1 MVSGGL
7 FALGECF
14 FFLLGALRQE
24 RLGGN
29 WMNITSS
36 LGACEAPAG
45 GILRRNGVRIST
57 SRVVK
62 PNAAAFCSVF

>member
-7 FALGECF
+7 FALGEG
-14 FFLLGALRQE
+14 FFLPGALRQE

-45 GILRRNGVRIST
+45 GILRRNGVRISR
-57 SRVVK
+57 SRVIK